1 MGDVTI
7 TTVRPVS
14 PATDAAAHSAEASKT
29 TPQRPSQPESQVKV
43 ESKEAIQQPDSAA
56 ANYNVNLNFSVDKAT
71 GRTVIRVID
80 ADTNEVVRQ
89 LPPEEILNLSASMEA
104 IAGRLLSIKA

>member
-1 MGDVTI
+1 MAEVTLS
-7 TTVRPVS
+7 TVRPALPAKESGAYSVEAS
-14 PATDAAAHSAEASKT
+14 RPASPKPATPKRQAKVDVHEAM
-29 TPQRPSQPESQVKV
+29 
-43 ESKEAIQQPDSAA
+43 QQLESAA

-80 ADTNEVVRQ
+80 ASTNEVLRQ
-89 LPPEEILNLSASMEA
+89 LPPEEILDLAASMEA